1 MGWSWYIFG
10 CFTLVNFYFARI
22 EFRDLI
28 VWLPITV
35 SELVHNRGALTGRY
49 LWISQDG
56 RIVVSLFVDNK
67 MQGEGRKI
75 MIDGSFHEG
84 LFEDGHFT
92 SGTAE
97 YPSLG
102 MSY

>member
-10 CFTLVNFYFARI
+10 SFALILCYFARI
-22 EFRDLI
+22 EIRDLV

-35 SELVHNRGALTGRY
+35 SEFAINRCALSGRY

-75 MIDGSFHEG
+75 MSDGSFHEG
-84 LFEDGHFT
+84 LFDDGQFT
-92 SGTAE
+92 FGIAE

-102 MSY
+102 M